1 MDWKKRMVIPKN
13 HKGETKRCWVTF
25 FNEKAEGTMKEYL
38 TTRKD
43 DSSKLF
49 RISSHTFLDV
59 WKRAEQ
65 ESGVRVT
72 PQILREWFCDELGRL
87 GVPDRYVDAYCGRVP
102 KSVLAKRYS
111 DYAPDKLKEIYRQAG
126 LNLSEY

>member
-1 MDWKKRMVIPKN
+1 
-13 HKGETKRCWVTF
+13 
-25 FNEKAEGTMKEYL
+25 MKEYL